1 VTVAEIE
8 PAAAIPAG
16 LTAYKRTPEFTQANV
31 PAGLLRE
38 YCTKAGVWGLIR
50 VVEGELIYRVVD
62 GRRAARECRLSP
74 AAPGVVEPGIFH
86 RVALDGPVRFFVE
99 FFR

>member
-1 VTVAEIE
+1 MAEIE

-16 LTAYKRTPEFTQANV
+16 LTAYKRTPEFTQASV

-38 YCTKAGVWGLIR
+38 HCTKAGVWGLIR
-50 VVEGELIYRVVD
+50 IVEGELVYRIAD
-62 GRRAARECRLSP
+62 ERRAPREYRLTP
-74 AAPGVVEPGIFH
+74 AAQGIVEPGIVH
-86 RVALDGPVRFFVE
+86 RVAPDGPVRFFVE